1 MQPAYISLLPVLPV
15 LLAHLAGAVA
25 SVVLLMR
32 QERRNRTA
40 LLALIGFAA
49 LFMADLANLAKA
61 PLTQWVVRRSGPQQ
75 FWAINTGLGC
85 CCSIIDV
92 AAIVCLIMAVW
103 QAVGNRAE

>member
-1 MQPAYISLLPVLPV
+1 MQPAYLSVLPVLPI
-15 LLAHLAGAVA
+15 LLAHLAGAVV

-32 QERRNRTA
+32 QERRNKTA

-49 LFMADLANLAKA
+49 LFVVDLANLAKA
-61 PLTQWVVRRSGPQQ
+61 PLTQWLVRQGGLHQ
-75 FWAINTGLGC
+75 FWVANTGLGC

-103 QAVGNRAE
+103 QAVGDETE